1 MTKSNVTIAGSGY
14 VGMSIATL
22 LAKKNNV
29 KILDI
34 DEEKVNKVNVNKS
47 TIPDVDIE
55 NYLKDKNISITAT
68 IDNIEAYSEADF
80 VIVCTPT
87 NYDEKTNYFNTTSVE
102 EVINNVLAINKR
114 ALIVIKSTI
123 PLGFTDRIR
132 KKYNT
137 TNIVFSPEF
146 LREGRALHDNLYP
159 SRIIVGNEHSKSHEF
174 IKIMHD
180 SALKKNTNVLSIP
193 SRDAEAIKLF
203 FKYIFSYESKLFQ

>member
-102 EVINNVLAINKR
+102 EVINNACYK
-114 ALIVIKSTI
+114 
-123 PLGFTDRIR
+123 
-132 KKYNT
+132 
-137 TNIVFSPEF
+137 
-146 LREGRALHDNLYP
+146 
-159 SRIIVGNEHSKSHEF
+159 
-174 IKIMHD
+174 
-180 SALKKNTNVLSIP
+180 
-193 SRDAEAIKLF
+193 
-203 FKYIFSYESKLFQ
+203 